1 MTFIIRMLIDAI
13 KHKNVD
19 RVKDIVLKNK
29 IKDFILPNGLSILW
43 RIDIA
48 NYNKEDSQILQILIE
63 NNVDIDSKNY
73 YEQTMLHRCIEIENT
88 KLFEDLLALGA
99 NLDAIDHSGQTP
111 LHYAIYNCNLYM
123 VYSLLELGAD
133 PYIPDNKGWTPFM
146 NLALQLFPQKEIYAD
161 VISSIEDI
169 LIDVYTKT
177 ELKKVTNICKEYG
190 NDKLYNKI
198 CNKNFKSIN

>member
-1 MTFIIRMLIDAI
+1 MLIDAI

-43 RIDIA
+43 RIDIS

-63 NNVDIDSKNY
+63 NNIDIDSKNY
-73 YEQTMLHRCIEIENT
+73 YEQTMLHRSIEIENT

-133 PYIPDNKGWTPFM
+133 PYIPDNKGWTPVRQ
-146 NLALQLFPQKEIYAD
+146 LAFHLFPQKEISAD
-161 VISSIEDI
+161 VRTSIEDK
-169 LIDVYTKT
+169 LIDV
-177 ELKKVTNICKEYG
+177 
-190 NDKLYNKI
+190 
-198 CNKNFKSIN
+198 